1 MTEKRQRMISCDEIY
16 TFSNYRGIS
25 CDIDAICKWK

>member
-1 MTEKRQRMISCDEIY
+1 MTEKRQRMISAMKYILLV
-16 TFSNYRGIS
+16 ILWVS

>member
-1 MTEKRQRMISCDEIY
+1 MTEKDLCDEIY

>member
-1 MTEKRQRMISCDEIY
+1 MTEKRQRMISAMKYI
-16 TFSNYRGIS
+16 FSNYRGIS